1 MSALF
6 RNSFS
11 HLIKQVEFNLSG
23 DGMLIVAGNSQARVY
38 DREGK
43 KVLECVKGDP
53 YIVDMAKTKVNIF
66 QTCAAQKAQRFMSL
80 GLGFQPFGYLGFG
93 YFAISNK
100 IILNIGKH
108 EYSHHF
114 FFELL

>member
-1 MSALF
+1 
-6 RNSFS
+6 
-11 HLIKQVEFNLSG
+11 LIKQVEFNLSG

-66 QTCAAQKAQRFMSL
+66 QTCAAQKAQRFRS
-80 GLGFQPFGYLGFG
+80 GFG
-93 YFAISNK
+93 FSAFWVFGFWVFCNS
-100 IILNIGKH
+100 
-108 EYSHHF
+108 E
-114 FFELL
+114 

>member
-1 MSALF
+1 
-6 RNSFS
+6 
-11 HLIKQVEFNLSG
+11 LIKQVEFNLSG

-66 QTCAAQKAQRFMSL
+66 QTCAAQKAQRFNTIK
-80 GLGFQPFGYLGFG
+80 FETH
-93 YFAISNK
+93 K
-100 IILNIGKH
+100 IKCQKTHKPKMLSK
-108 EYSHHF
+108 
-114 FFELL
+114 LKD